1 MRRMALALTATALLV
16 GASISAQAPN
26 LAGKWTLVP
35 PPDAAAGGGGK
46 GGGFGGGFCGM
57 ECTIAQDAKALT
69 VTRTTQAGEVKS
81 VYNLDGSESKNTAAG
96 RQGAQ
101 VTSVSTAK
109 WEGPKLN
116 IVTKTD
122 MGGTMV
128 EAKTVLSLEG
138 GNLKV
143 ERTAPG
149 REGGPTTTTQTY
161 KKG

>member
-1 MRRMALALTATALLV
+1 MRRMAIALTAAALLV

-26 LAGKWTLVP
+26 LSGKWTLVP
-35 PPDAAAGGGGK
+35 AADAPAGGK
-46 GGGFGGGFCGM
+46 GGGGFGGFCGP
-57 ECTIAQDAKALT
+57 ECTIAQDAKTLT
-69 VTRTTQAGEVKS
+69 VTRTTQAGDVKT

-122 MGGTMV
+122 MGGQAV

-138 GNLKV
+138 GNLVV

-149 REGGPTTTTQTY
+149 REGGPTTTKQTY